1 MYSILSS
8 FLTFSLC
15 PFHFQVADGDS
26 SCRFKFMDIKN
37 SYSMISGQYQYIF
50 RATADVDTM
59 YNVDEL
65 YPYSWDLEQLY
76 DLEADPNQKV
86 NIFNDPA
93 RMINQVPDVISEF
106 QTIMR
111 EYIDLH
117 CIATSGAQCVK
128 PDLNFGLTGG
138 GYFLD
143 VPDFTDEPIIIIDPC
158 FEEVGAGTDCCDDS
172 ECDGEKVRW

>member
-1 MYSILSS
+1 ME
-8 FLTFSLC
+8 
-15 PFHFQVADGDS
+15 DGEG

-37 SYSMISGQYQYIF
+37 SYSMISGRYQYIF

-76 DLEADPNQKV
+76 DLETDPNQKK
-86 NIFNDPA
+86 NIFNNPSQL
-93 RMINQVPDVISEF
+93 INQVPDVVAEF

-117 CIATSGAQCVK
+117 CIATNGAQCVK
-128 PDLNFGLTGG
+128 PDLDFGLEGG
-138 GYFLD
+138 GYFVD
-143 VPDFTDEPIIIIDPC
+143 VPDETPAPVTDVVDPC
-158 FEEVGAGTDCCDDS
+158 FPNEPNAGSQCCDDS
-172 ECDGEKVRW
+172 DCDADKVSCCVYIFIENN